1 MALPSDE
8 TSPSSRF
15 LLLNLKEHYPSP
27 SESDTLRYQ
36 EMIAAIDRDLF
47 ENVMDADVL
56 KSIIDRDL
64 FETVM
69 DADVLKSITKSF
81 N

>member
-1 MALPSDE
+1 MD
-8 TSPSSRF
+8 
-15 LLLNLKEHYPSP
+15 YPSP

-36 EMIAAIDRDLF
+36 EAAIDRDLF
-47 ENVMDADVL
+47 ETVMDADVL

-69 DADVLKSITKSF
+69 DADLFMSITKSF